1 MSRAPKIELAPL
13 PQEPTAGNYRAVMD
27 QNLRLRAALN
37 EMTEKREAAT
47 LRANQEAAKT
57 RYWQGKVREMNRK
70 MIRMEKRMQ
79 EMGSQK

>member
-1 MSRAPKIELAPL
+1 MKLDLSPL
-13 PQEPTAGNYRAVMD
+13 PQEPTAGNYRAVLD

-37 EMTEKREAAT
+37 EMTAKREAAT

-79 EMGSQK
+79 EMGQK

>member
-1 MSRAPKIELAPL
+1 MKIDLSPL
-13 PQEPTAGNYRAVMD
+13 PSEPTAGNYRAVLD

-37 EMTEKREAAT
+37 EMTEKREAAQ

-70 MIRMEKRMQ
+70 MSRMEQAIAAKK
-79 EMGSQK
+79 GQK